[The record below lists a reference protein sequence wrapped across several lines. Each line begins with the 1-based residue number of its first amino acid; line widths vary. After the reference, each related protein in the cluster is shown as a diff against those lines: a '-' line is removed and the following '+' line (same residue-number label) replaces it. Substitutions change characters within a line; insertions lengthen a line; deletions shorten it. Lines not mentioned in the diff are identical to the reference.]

1 MHRPSVKSFYEV
13 EAQQKKKSL
22 ALFTVLLL
30 FYITAIGIIFL
41 AINFAIG
48 AIFAKPH
55 SFSVSNIVG
64 LLGLSFVF
72 SIAIAAFQYYDARKN
87 GPAFILKRLSA
98 KQPEIR
104 DRYHRQLSDVVEEM
118 GLAAGLTYV
127 KPYVISDHTINSL
140 ALIEPDGTPC
150 IALTEGMLA
159 DFTRDELE
167 AVAAHELAHITHGD
181 AFYLTLVCGLADF
194 FERLSD
200 SLSAGDEGGSSKNL
214 AVSAVFMRLLS
225 RFISRER
232 EILADAA
239 AVELSRNPI
248 ALARAIYK
256 AHVKNSFVGDFN
268 LTYAPLFMVSP
279 ESRGEED
286 AGAEHWSGT
295 HPPLMQRIRLLAE
308 MANVNPSDVIRQVW
322 ETQMRRERAKEIEP
336 AREEKPIVIRPSQK
350 RFVSRGQ
357 KDQCPRCRI
366 LLSDSFYE
374 GVSIKS
380 CRQCTGKLVDEDS
393 MNRILARTEIGFSES
408 LRTKAADFRERF
420 LLNPINILK
429 ISDRLSAPIPCP
441 NCGYRMTSRP
451 FNYQY
456 FLPVEKCLSCFK
468 IWFDTDELEIL
479 QILVEEAKA
488 G

>member
-13 EAQQKKKSL
+13 EARQKKKSL
-22 ALFTVLLL
+22 ALFSSLVL
-30 FYITAIGIIFL
+30 FYIASIGILFL

-48 AIFAKPH
+48 TIFAKPR
-55 SFSVSNIVG
+55 SFSASYILG

-72 SIAIAAFQYYDARKN
+72 SMFIAAVQYYDARKN

-104 DRYHRQLSDVVEEM
+104 DRYHRELCDVVEEM
-118 GLAAGLTYV
+118 RLAAGLPDV
-127 KPYVISDHTINSL
+127 KPYVVSDHTINSL

-150 IALTEGMLA
+150 VALTEGMLA

-194 FERLSD
+194 FERLSE
-200 SLSAGDEGGSSKNL
+200 SLTAGDENGRGDNL
-214 AVSAVFMRLLS
+214 AVSTVFMRLFS

-239 AVELSRNPI
+239 AVELSRNPL

-256 AHVKNSFVGDFN
+256 AHVKNSFIGDFN
-268 LTYAPLFMVSP
+268 LTYAPLLMVSP
-279 ESRGEED
+279 ESRGEEE
-286 AGAEHWSGT
+286 AAAERWTGT
-295 HPPLMQRIRLLAE
+295 HPPLMKRIRLLAE

-322 ETQMRRERAKEIEP
+322 EVHMRRERAKEIEP
-336 AREEKPIVIRPSQK
+336 AREKEPVVIRPLQK

-357 KDQCPRCRI
+357 KDQCPRCR
-366 LLSDSFYE
+366 LPLSDDFYE
-374 GVSIKS
+374 GVSIKL
-380 CRQCTGKLVDEDS
+380 CRQCTGKLVDEDA
-393 MNRILARTEIGFSES
+393 MDRILARTEIGFSES
-408 LRTKAADFRERF
+408 LRQKAADFRDRF
-420 LLNPINILK
+420 LLNPIKILK
-429 ISDRLSAPIPCP
+429 INDRLSPHVLCP
-441 NCGYRMTSRP
+441 NCGYRMASRP

-468 IWFDTDELEIL
+468 IWFDADELEIL

-488 G
+488 D